1 MYIKLVRLKGVD
13 LNQLFDVLADW
24 NRNLKG
30 CFSELED
37 SEGDPEPLPD
47 TEPD

>member
-30 CFSELED
+30 CFAELED
-37 SEGDPEPLPD
+37 SEDDPDPSPD
-47 TEPD
+47 IEPD